1 MCDENTICIVPI
13 QGVTWTGLNDDVEA
27 LDKALDAYNKK
38 TGFEIPIHVDA
49 ASGGFILP
57 FLNPEVKWDFRLKW
71 VLSISTSGHKYGLVY
86 PGLGWVVWKDKK
98 YLPDEMSFS
107 VNYLGANITQVG
119 LNFASGGPGAGTV
132 LQFPP
137 PGIPR
142 ATRRFSRI
150 RWTSPPIATIRSAR

>member
-1 MCDENTICIVPI
+1 MMSRRSTRRSMLTTRRPAI
-13 QGVTWTGLNDDVEA
+13 
-27 LDKALDAYNKK
+27 
-38 TGFEIPIHVDA
+38 EIPIHVDA

-107 VNYLGANITQVG
+107 GQLPGREYHAGRSEL
-119 LNFASGGPGAGTV
+119 LASGGPGAGTV

-137 PGIPR
+137 PGIRGLQGDSAEFDGHRHLLPR
-142 ATRRFSRI
+142 SDRQDEVLPQLCRQSWSI
-150 RWTSPPIATIRSAR
+150 RCSSGI